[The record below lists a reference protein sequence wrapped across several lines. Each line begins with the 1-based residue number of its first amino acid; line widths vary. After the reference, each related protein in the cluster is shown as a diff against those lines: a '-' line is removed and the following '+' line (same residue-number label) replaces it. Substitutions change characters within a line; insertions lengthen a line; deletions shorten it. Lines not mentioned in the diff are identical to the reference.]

1 MVRQAQHG
9 GLPAG
14 ETMQEQTCNLEPC
27 DRDCE
32 LAAWG
37 AWAPCS
43 KACGGGHQARARQVL
58 RAALGDGACPP
69 PEDPQR
75 QQTARCN
82 VQACAASPPPKCGSR
97 LDLVLALD
105 SSGSV
110 GAPGFHHARRFAHAV
125 ASRLGLEDGCAQGA
139 RAASAL
145 AQVGVV
151 DFGSLARSAQVPTGC
166 RAVLNA
172 SLERLQWQGTTTN
185 TGEALA
191 LAGELLDRH
200 ARPSARRAVVV
211 VTDGEP
217 VSTYTARTEA
227 ERLRQ
232 RGVRIAVVA
241 VGANARGAARRLA
254 SWPPEENVVTVD
266 EYGALGDDKV
276 TDLVADLC
284 PELS

>member
-1 MVRQAQHG
+1 VVRQAQHG

-14 ETMQEQTCNLEPC
+14 ETMQEQACNLEPC

-43 KACGGGHQARARQVL
+43 KACGGGHQARTRQVL
-58 RAALGDGACPP
+58 RAPLGEGACPP
-69 PEDPQR
+69 PEDPRR
-75 QQTARCN
+75 QQTTRCN
-82 VQACAASPPPKCGSR
+82 VEACSASPPPKCGSR

-105 SSGSV
+105 SSGSM
-110 GAPGFHHARRFAHAV
+110 GAPGFDNARRFAHAV
-125 ASRLGLEDGCAQGA
+125 ASRLGLEDGCAHDAQ
-139 RAASAL
+139 AASAL

-166 RAVLNA
+166 RAALSA
-172 SLERLQWQGTTTN
+172 GLEGLRWQGTSTN

-200 ARPSARRAVVV
+200 ARPGARRAVAV

-217 VSTYTARTEA
+217 VSTYVARAEA
-227 ERLRQ
+227 EKLRQ
-232 RGVRIAVVA
+232 RGVRVAVVA
-241 VGANARGAARRLA
+241 VGASTRGAARRLA

-266 EYGALGDDKV
+266 EHEALGDEKV
-276 TDLVADLC
+276 TELVADLC